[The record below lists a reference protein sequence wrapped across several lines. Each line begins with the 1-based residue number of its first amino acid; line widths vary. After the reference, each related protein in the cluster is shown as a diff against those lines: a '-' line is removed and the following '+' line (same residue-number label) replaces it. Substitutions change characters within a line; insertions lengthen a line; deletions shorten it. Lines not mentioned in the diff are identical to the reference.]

1 MSALFPPTHTPSP
14 TTTTT
19 TTMAVITNQRS
30 RLKNDPGYGFGVLR
44 ASNINT
50 NTNTLTTSY
59 PKPSDPG
66 TATGTGVLIGLL
78 SAFGSAAL
86 VALIFAV
93 IYFFRYTSRGRIILD
108 RIGRPGE
115 YDDEQALAREEAEAL
130 EQMDEISRQEY
141 FRAKGR
147 TSQKEKIPLDVY
159 SPPLPDIRRG
169 WGTNGTVEWLGFY
182 DQTELTG

>member
-1 MSALFPPTHTPSP
+1 MS
-14 TTTTT
+14 
-19 TTMAVITNQRS
+19 VITNQRT
-30 RLKNDPGYGFGVLR
+30 RLKFPPHPDAIPD
-44 ASNINT
+44 SSSNT
-50 NTNTLTTSY
+50 NNNSTDTT
-59 PKPSDPG
+59 P
-66 TATGTGVLIGLL
+66 GTGVLIGLL

-147 TSQKEKIPLDVY
+147 TDGLTPFGC
-159 SPPLPDIRRG
+159 P
-169 WGTNGTVEWLGFY
+169 WGGGEG
-182 DQTELTG
+182 GS

>member
-1 MSALFPPTHTPSP
+1 MS
-14 TTTTT
+14 
-19 TTMAVITNQRS
+19 VISNQRS
-30 RLKNDPGYGFGVLR
+30 RLKGAELGYDYVGNPGSTQTRYP
-44 ASNINT
+44 IYT
-50 NTNTLTTSY
+50 NT
-59 PKPSDPG
+59 SDSS

-141 FRAKGR
+141 YRAKGR
-147 TSQKEKIPLDVY
+147 GY
-159 SPPLPDIRRG
+159 LPGVLNPGCPWDG
-169 WGTNGTVEWLGFY
+169 MKLS
-182 DQTELTG
+182 